1 MLTYSDVDKQRHLR
15 DIINSQKL
23 DYEQLC
29 ARYSLIYND
38 EVLDKTRLLKQYS
51 VISFCAPFVLLE
63 ERKTGNTYICLFQ
76 HSPRYYFGFI
86 PINENGQ
93 TKNDWKS
100 DWIKI
105 MSHFMWRNVVKED
118 EMDYPMLKSRTID
131 CPNCKLND
139 LEFICVEC
147 DNTGKLHQRAKFVNA
162 LQIFYTLYRDQQ
174 FVLYRFKDWFSV
186 NITESQFIQ
195 DKETL
200 QTPNVLIQAS
210 STEWNGE
217 QAGSAIERVP
227 DNLRGFMYR
236 VSGYGINRHVDPTNI
251 MDYLVDVLD
260 GTID

>member
-1 MLTYSDVDKQRHLR
+1 MLTYSDVDNQRLLR

-23 DYEQLC
+23 DYAQLS
-29 ARYSLIYND
+29 ARYSLIYTD
-38 EVLDKTRLLKQYS
+38 EVLDKTRLLQEYS

-63 ERKTGNTYICLFQ
+63 HRKTGQSYICLFQ

-86 PINENGQ
+86 PVNENGQ
-93 TKNDWKS
+93 TKDDWKS

-118 EMDYPMLKSRTID
+118 EMDRPMLKSRTIV
-131 CPNCKLND
+131 CPHCQPSD
-139 LEFICVEC
+139 DEFICTEC
-147 DNTGKLHQRAKFVNA
+147 DNTKKIHQRARFVNA
-162 LQIFYTLYRDQQ
+162 LQIFYSVYRDQQ
-174 FVLYRFKDWFSV
+174 FVLYRFKNWFSV
-186 NITESQFIQ
+186 NIVGSQFIQ
-195 DKETL
+195 DEETL
-200 QTPNVLIQAS
+200 ETPKVMIQAS

-236 VSGYGINRHVDPTNI
+236 VSGYGIDRHVNPTNI